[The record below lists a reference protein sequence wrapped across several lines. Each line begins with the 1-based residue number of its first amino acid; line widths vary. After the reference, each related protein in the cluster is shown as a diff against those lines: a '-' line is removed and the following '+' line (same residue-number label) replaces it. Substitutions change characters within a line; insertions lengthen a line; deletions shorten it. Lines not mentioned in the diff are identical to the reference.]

1 MALNREMESIQTKDE
16 ESPTVEFSS
25 YTWPQVG
32 HKRTMDL
39 DCDNGPSSPKQMIM
53 EFANEEETGSPI
65 VIHIGSG
72 ENLVVTGD
80 NDSSIAEG
88 KATVAYIENN
98 HETRGP
104 ILEDNI
110 IRKNSIECND
120 QPEEI
125 NGFPVY
131 KLRRHAPFLN
141 ETLELCMGVNL
152 NKELVCHQVPPNVQA
167 SAIFVVDFQCVR
179 HHDVVA
185 RDKGCFGRQ
194 SSPTRHVALKIAL
207 DRTIEDIKTI
217 KFMTEDM
224 SPEPGFEF
232 YKIRRHYTWHKF
244 ISGLSRIITRLEYK
258 NELFRYGVVQF
269 KLSDEDKSFASNFKP
284 SVQATPEKSHSQ
296 RSSSK
301 ASIENTRTPR
311 VLTAGTVSKSS
322 SALNSQPSSSSQA
335 KAQASSTASCKNEIF
350 NILQNADKPRP
361 QLSKVAD
368 YSKLLSLLKC
378 DEFLCDVSFCSMLTD
393 DTERVLNPR
402 TFAMGELQRHWLQS
416 FCTGANPKSIVSI
429 TNLHKLGNVYL
440 TALTCSLPI
449 FVLKD
454 DPSKHPTVLLALM
467 TSLTNEKQDYEYLA
481 SKLRQQ
487 GITQMVYGTDGVAPL
502 DDVLEKNFP
511 TTGADKSIH
520 VCCFDN
526 AKDIIMQKLDS
537 MKVKTG
543 DFKLLISRQI
553 LGFDMEDSGDALVD
567 HRSDAKF
574 REIWSNVEPA
584 WPMAFREWI
593 HKPQEGSERSF
604 YDTLRRCMLRPVRV
618 AAGLGDPPKKYSNRV
633 DNRGINDAITELE
646 QEAKQ
651 SVDLVKVHEIF
662 KTRAVDSQITDFVKA
677 MYNMGQLRL
686 AKEYQHLTVSLLNV
700 DK

>member
-1 MALNREMESIQTKDE
+1 
-16 ESPTVEFSS
+16 
-25 YTWPQVG
+25 
-32 HKRTMDL
+32 
-39 DCDNGPSSPKQMIM
+39 
-53 EFANEEETGSPI
+53 
-65 VIHIGSG
+65 
-72 ENLVVTGD
+72 
-80 NDSSIAEG
+80 
-88 KATVAYIENN
+88 
-98 HETRGP
+98 
-104 ILEDNI
+104 
-110 IRKNSIECND
+110 
-120 QPEEI
+120 
-125 NGFPVY
+125 
-131 KLRRHAPFLN
+131 
-141 ETLELCMGVNL
+141 MGVNL
-152 NKELVCHQVPPNVQA
+152 NKELVCHQVPPNVHA

-224 SPEPGFEF
+224 TPEPGFEF

-269 KLSDEDKSFASNFKP
+269 KLADEDKSFASNFKP
-284 SVQATPEKSHSQ
+284 TVQTTPDRSHIQ
-296 RSSSK
+296 RASSK
-301 ASIENTRTPR
+301 AIIENTRTPR
-311 VLTAGTVSKSS
+311 VMTPGMAPKPA
-322 SALNSQPSSSSQA
+322 SALNSQPSPSGHPKPQG
-335 KAQASSTASCKNEIF
+335 SSTFSCKNEIF
-350 NILQNADKPRP
+350 NILQNADRPRP

-378 DEFLCDVSFCSMLTD
+378 DEFLSDVSFCPTLIGD
-393 DTERVLNPR
+393 NERVLNPR

-416 FCTGANPKSIVSI
+416 FCTGANAKSIVSI
-429 TNLHKLGNVYL
+429 TNIHKLGNVYL

-467 TSLTNEKQDYEYLA
+467 TSLTNEEQDYEYLA

-502 DDVLEKNFP
+502 DDVLERNFP
-511 TTGADKSIH
+511 TTGTDKSIH

-526 AKDIIMQKLDS
+526 AKDTIMQKLDS
-537 MKVKTG
+537 MKVKTA
-543 DFKLLISRQI
+543 DMKLLITRQI

-567 HRSDAKF
+567 HRSEAKF

-604 YDTLRRCMLRPVRV
+604 YDTLRRCMLRPVRM
-618 AAGLGDPPKKYSNRV
+618 AAGLGDPPRKYSNRV
-633 DNRGINDAITELE
+633 DNRGINDAISELE
-646 QEAKQ
+646 QEPKH

-662 KTRAVDSQITDFVKA
+662 KSRAVDSQITDFVKA

-686 AKEYQHLTVSLLNV
+686 ATDYQHLTVSLLNV